1 MRTGRMAVV
10 VAAAVGAAVVPLS
23 GSGTAWAE
31 DCVPYGADFNGDG
44 CGDIVVADPDA
55 TVGGVARAGRV
66 NVLHGGPG
74 GARLLL
80 TQGMA
85 GVGGAPETD
94 DRFGAVIHVARIDD
108 DAYADLVV
116 AVPSESIGS
125 AGDAGIVHVIF
136 GSASGLGGGKAGLV
150 LRQGRYGVPGT
161 PEAGDRFGAAIA
173 VNTTDLD
180 GAGYPAPAIAYG
192 VPGEDLGSIADAGV
206 AGLVAFDGAT
216 GAVAEAA
223 DISQDSPG
231 ISGAVEAGDRFG
243 GAVEVFQGPGGFGCG
258 VVGVD
263 GLTLVV
269 GTPGED
275 LGSVRDA
282 GMIHLVRGQ
291 TSDSPLTQDSPGVDG
306 VAEAGDQFGAR
317 LALTSFCEHDGPS
330 HVRLAVGVPTEDI
343 GSVRDAGAVHLFLT
357 DDDQFPLPQQW
368 SASQDTPN
376 VAGTA
381 ETGDRFGSSLAL
393 SELFSG
399 NLGAA
404 PVVVGVPGEDIG
416 SKADAGAVQVF
427 GDQTSTPGIGSVSV
441 DQSIVGQPVEA
452 GDHFGAALATRL
464 DFLIVGAPDDATY
477 STGVVHAI
485 AWQTVFGEPGNDLL
499 FVPGSGSVPGGAARF
514 GAGVDS

>member
-10 VAAAVGAAVVPLS
+10 VAAVVGAAVVPLS

-150 LRQGRYGVPGT
+150 LRQGRYGVRGT
-161 PEAGDRFGAAIA
+161 PEAGDRFG
-173 VNTTDLD
+173 
-180 GAGYPAPAIAYG
+180 
-192 VPGEDLGSIADAGV
+192 
-206 AGLVAFDGAT
+206 
-216 GAVAEAA
+216 GAVA
-223 DISQDSPG
+223 
-231 ISGAVEAGDRFG
+231 
-243 GAVEVFQGPGGFGCG
+243 VFQGPGGFGCG

-357 DDDQFPLPQQW
+357 DDDQFPLPQRW

-404 PVVVGVPGEDIG
+404 PVVVGVPSEDIG

-427 GDQTSTPGIGSVSV
+427 GDQTSTPGIGNVSV

-477 STGVVHAI
+477 SRGVVHAI
-485 AWQTVFGEPGNDLL
+485 AWQTVFGEPGEDLL

>member
-10 VAAAVGAAVVPLS
+10 VAAVVGAAVVPLS

-231 ISGAVEAGDRFG
+231 ISGAAEAGDRFG

-330 HVRLAVGVPTEDI
+330 HVRLAVGV
-343 GSVRDAGAVHLFLT
+343 R
-357 DDDQFPLPQQW
+357 
-368 SASQDTPN
+368 
-376 VAGTA
+376 
-381 ETGDRFGSSLAL
+381 
-393 SELFSG
+393 
-399 NLGAA
+399 
-404 PVVVGVPGEDIG
+404 VPSEDIG

-441 DQSIVGQPVEA
+441 GQSIVGQPVEA